1 MIPLPRPTF
10 EGVVDYVSLA
20 IGVTL
25 GFGIADRVMPY
36 ISDFLS
42 KKEN

>member
-10 EGVVDYVSLA
+10 EGVLDYVGLA

-25 GFGIADRVMPY
+25 GFGVADRFMP
-36 ISDFLS
+36 ILGDALS

>member
-10 EGVVDYVSLA
+10 EGVFDYLGLVV
-20 IGVTL
+20 GVTL
-25 GFGIADRVMPY
+25 GFGVADLFMPQLQEA
-36 ISDFLS
+36 IS

>member
-10 EGVVDYVSLA
+10 EGIADYAGLA

-25 GFGIADRVMPY
+25 GFGVADLFMPQLQAA
-36 ISDFLS
+36 LS